1 MSRRHHV
8 IRVLPYA
15 PAELFGLVGDVARY
29 PEFVPWIVDMRTGP
43 VTRPAEGVE
52 ALDADAAVGFTFLR
66 ERFATRVKRDAGALQ
81 IDVDLIRGPFKRL
94 SNQWRFESH
103 PSGTKVVFDID
114 FEFKS
119 RLLEALLHANFD
131 YAVNKLINCF
141 ETRAAA
147 LFTPVAAS
155 QSVA

>member
-1 MSRRHHV
+1 LSRTHHV
-8 IRVLPYA
+8 VRVLPYA
-15 PAELFGLVGDVARY
+15 PADLFALVGDVARY

-43 VTRPAEGVE
+43 VSRPAEGVE
-52 ALDADAAVGFTFLR
+52 TLDADAAVGFTFLR
-66 ERFATRVKRDAGALQ
+66 ERFATRVKRDSNLLQ
-81 IDVDLIRGPFKRL
+81 IEVDLIRGPFRKLANR
-94 SNQWRFESH
+94 WRFDTH
-103 PSGTKVVFDID
+103 PTGTKVVFDID

-141 ETRAAA
+141 EERAAA
-147 LFTPVAAS
+147 MITPVAAS